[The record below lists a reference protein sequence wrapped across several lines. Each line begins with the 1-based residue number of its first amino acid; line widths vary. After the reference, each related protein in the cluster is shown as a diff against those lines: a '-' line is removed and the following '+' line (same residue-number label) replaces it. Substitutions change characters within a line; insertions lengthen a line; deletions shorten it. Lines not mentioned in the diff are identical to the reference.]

1 MKKNLSIILVALLTI
16 ALMLTLTGCGSDTAP
31 TTTEAPVVTEAP
43 AVTEAP
49 VAEVTEAPVVTEAPA
64 AEVTEAPVAEE
75 VNAAAAVEVAF
86 GDFEAMSALSKSIQN
101 MEMTGKVVSIDGTL
115 NKVGSGFSIG
125 QKNDAGE
132 YVGTKITTAEGIE
145 LPASGTRVKVTGT
158 VEQNGFV
165 CTINVTALEIVA
177 E

>member
-31 TTTEAPVVTEAP
+31 TTTEAPV
-43 AVTEAP
+43 VTEAP